1 MMRPQDEEPV
11 YMISIAA
18 RLVEMHPQTLRLY
31 ERLGLVQPARTARNI
46 RLYSSRDVQR
56 LQQIQRLTQDLG
68 VNLAGVQVIL
78 DLLNKMDRMRHE
90 MTEELE
96 RLQQEVE
103 RAHREVERRS
113 QA

>member
-11 YMISIAA
+11 YVISIAA

-31 ERLGLVQPARTARNI
+31 ERLGLVQPARTKRNI
-46 RLYSSRDVQR
+46 RLYSSRDVER

-90 MTEELE
+90 MAQELE

-103 RAHREVERRS
+103 RAHREAERRS